1 MAGKSGFSKS
11 EIETIKHLF
20 LEEGRSVIQI
30 AKILGKGSENSVR
43 NALAKARVKQSS
55 QERKSLDRFRPGQ
68 KYGRITL
75 SKRLQKSKKLRYH
88 VQCDCGYEFD
98 IDPVLLTLAD
108 DHKDKVSSC
117 QRCKLTGSPQ
127 QS

>member
-55 QERKSLDRFRPGQ
+55 QERKTWIDSSQVKNMAASLCQ
-68 KYGRITL
+68 KDFKNQRSSDTTSNATVAMNLIST
-75 SKRLQKSKKLRYH
+75 
-88 VQCDCGYEFD
+88 QCY
-98 IDPVLLTLAD
+98 
-108 DHKDKVSSC
+108 
-117 QRCKLTGSPQ
+117 
-127 QS
+127 

>member
-55 QERKSLDRFRPGQ
+55 QERKSLDRFKPGQ
-68 KYGRITL
+68 KYGSITL
-75 SKRLQKSKKLRYH
+75 SKRLQKSKKL
-88 VQCDCGYEFD
+88 
-98 IDPVLLTLAD
+98 
-108 DHKDKVSSC
+108 KSK
-117 QRCKLTGSPQ
+117 KN
-127 QS
+127 